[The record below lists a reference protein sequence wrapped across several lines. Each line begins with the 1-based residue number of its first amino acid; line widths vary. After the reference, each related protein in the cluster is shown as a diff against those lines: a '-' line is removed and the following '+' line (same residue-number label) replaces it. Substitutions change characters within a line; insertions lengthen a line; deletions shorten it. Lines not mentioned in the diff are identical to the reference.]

1 MRNKKYMMSGGLAFS
16 EQSDLKKLREKAA
29 QGWNVKRFKF
39 MGYQLEKGAP
49 EDVIFSIDYRD
60 FKKGEEEEY
69 FEMFEMAGWNHVSS
83 NAGIHLFK
91 ALPGTKPIYSDK
103 ESSVD
108 NLVRQQKPL
117 LSISVACVLI
127 TIISYLL
134 SQMGPETIQTAFH
147 VLFLSFIVITFPV
160 LMTAGAI
167 TFHLWRAK
175 RVHA

>member
-1 MRNKKYMMSGGLAFS
+1 MRNEKYMMSGGLAFS
-16 EQSDLKKLREKAA
+16 EQNDLKKLRQKAA
-29 QGWNVKRFKF
+29 QGWTVKRFKF
-39 MGYQLEKGAP
+39 MGYHFEKGTP

-69 FEMFEMAGWNHVSS
+69 LEMFEMAGWNHVSS

-91 ALPGTKPIYSDK
+91 ALPGTSPIYSDK
-103 ESSVD
+103 ESSLD

-117 LSISVACVLI
+117 ISISIVCILI

-134 SQMGPETIQTAFH
+134 SQMGPETIQTVFH
-147 VLFLSFIVITFPV
+147 VLFLSFIVVTFPV

-167 TFHLWRAK
+167 TFQLWKAR
-175 RVHA
+175 RVTA